1 MALVACVALAVQKLG
16 NPVNPIGGGPERGP
30 ERGPGE
36 LIPKL
41 EWQEQP
47 RNSLGYPGEEQPR
60 NSGRTR

>member
-16 NPVNPIGGGPERGP
+16 NPVNPIGGGPETGTGNGDRKRGPERGP

-36 LIPKL
+36 LIRKL

-47 RNSLGYPGEEQPR
+47 RLSW
-60 NSGRTR
+60 